1 MRDPANDALRD
12 VGAARDDVARAE
24 RELERAVL
32 AARRAGA
39 TWQEIG
45 DTLAVTR
52 QAAFK
57 RFGKPVDPETGETL
71 GTGPQLDPA
80 ALIDHVVRHIADGD
94 YEPVRELMTHSCSR
108 ELTRTRVMGVWRDVL
123 AEVGA
128 LEDISGVGAH
138 RAGTPL
144 PTGPVPGPFVARA
157 LQEHEAGE
165 IACHLAVN
173 RAGRI
178 EGLLLAPVAAEADMA
193 F

>member
-57 RFGKPVDPETGETL
+57 RFGKPSTPRPARRPAPDRSSTPPHSSTTSC
-71 GTGPQLDPA
+71 GT
-80 ALIDHVVRHIADGD
+80 
-94 YEPVRELMTHSCSR
+94 SR
-108 ELTRTRVMGVWRDVL
+108 TATTSPCV
-123 AEVGA
+123 
-128 LEDISGVGAH
+128 SS
-138 RAGTPL
+138 
-144 PTGPVPGPFVARA
+144 
-157 LQEHEAGE
+157 
-165 IACHLAVN
+165 
-173 RAGRI
+173 
-178 EGLLLAPVAAEADMA
+178 
-193 F
+193 